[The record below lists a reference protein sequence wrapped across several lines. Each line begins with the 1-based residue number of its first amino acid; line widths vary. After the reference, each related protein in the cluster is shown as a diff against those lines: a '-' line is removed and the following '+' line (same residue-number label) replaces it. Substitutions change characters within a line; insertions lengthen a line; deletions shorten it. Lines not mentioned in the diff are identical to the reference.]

1 MASPPTT
8 PTTPITSGT
17 KSGQVG
23 PNEWKLDEKN
33 QLCIDVSTGNFAK
46 IPTYLISLGALGATS
61 GDADH
66 IGHTGHWKVIG
77 SSSVYSRKKKEP
89 DDLKKGFRVYLR
101 PADGTDKID
110 KEVFDVKYV
119 KDHRFYINWVAIPAP

>member
-8 PTTPITSGT
+8 PTTPFTSGT

-23 PNEWKLDEKN
+23 PNEWKLDDEG
-33 QLCIDVSTGNFAK
+33 QLCIDVSAGNFAK
-46 IPTYLISLGALGATS
+46 IPTYLISLGAKGATS
-61 GDADH
+61 GGDDH

-77 SSSVYSRKKKEP
+77 SSSVYSRIRK
-89 DDLKKGFRVYLR
+89 DSNDLKKGFRVYLR
-101 PADGTDKID
+101 PADGTKID
-110 KEVFDVKYV
+110 GEDFDVKYV